1 MFAGFKLETHV
12 CKHCA
17 NQLQVHG
24 KKKENVWQNFCDKTR
39 LTKLVPLNKSL
50 HFAAK
55 KDLV

>member
-1 MFAGFKLETHV
+1 MFVGFKLETRV
-12 CKHCA
+12 CEHCA
-17 NQLQVHG
+17 NQLQINR

-39 LTKLVPLNKSL
+39 LTKLVPLNKLL